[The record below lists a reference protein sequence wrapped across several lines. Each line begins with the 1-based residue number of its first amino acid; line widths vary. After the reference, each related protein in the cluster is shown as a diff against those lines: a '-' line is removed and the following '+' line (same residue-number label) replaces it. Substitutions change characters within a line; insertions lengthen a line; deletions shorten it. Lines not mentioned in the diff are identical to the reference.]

1 MCVGENLMWSHIA
14 LDLHIS
20 IIVVIMGTA
29 WEAYIGRNKYL
40 VRVCAAL
47 FGMQISILCVEL

>member
-1 MCVGENLMWSHIA
+1 MWSHIA

-20 IIVVIMGTA
+20 IILVIMGTT

>member
-1 MCVGENLMWSHIA
+1 MGSHVA

-20 IIVVIMGTA
+20 IILVIMGTT

-40 VRVCAAL
+40 IRVWATL